1 MRTWVLENLGLK
13 LLSLFLAV
21 FLWAVVLGEQKVEV
35 TVNEPLEFDIPQNL
49 FLANDPGDTVEVRLR
64 GPKTLVTSLTAREV
78 TMSQPPVTLVEGE
91 NIIPIRDDMIRVPRG
106 VQVVGVNPQRVRVV
120 LEAATEREIE
130 VSPRVE
136 GSPPDGFVVRR
147 VTSVPLRVRM
157 VGPTS
162 ELRRITRVRTLPINL
177 TGQTASFSARVL
189 LEPVGRRVRVEDNAS
204 IIVEVEIGPKKS

>member
-35 TVNEPLEFDIPQNL
+35 TVNEPLDFDIPQNL
-49 FLANDPGDTVEVRLR
+49 FLANDPVDTVEVRLR

-78 TMSQPPVTLVEGE
+78 TMSQPPVALVEGE
-91 NIIPIRDDMIRVPRG
+91 NTIPIRDEMIRVPRG
-106 VQVVGVNPQRVRVV
+106 VQVVSVNPQRVRVV

-147 VTSVPLRVRM
+147 VTSIPPRVRM

-204 IIVEVEIGPKKS
+204 IVVEVEIGHKKS